1 MPPNQKAQR
10 DSDNT
15 NYVDGP
21 EGQQMSAENQR
32 LGNAEWVR
40 DQLTDAVKSAA
51 KDSPVMQGNSILAL
65 TGLAVAITNYENSL
79 PSDVES
85 TQEKSYS
92 GENTAS
98 AIARSCAALALS
110 LMVPLLITSHKES
123 IEEILNT
130 LTAVLPGKPHA
141 DKSQAEQFH
150 TGLALGMFLSCFN
163 EERVST
169 GCILGVGLV
178 LSLMSQNSQTES
190 RVHVAVTM
198 DKLLDSLEES
208 SNQGRMLQ
216 VNPAS
221 SKVV

>member
-1 MPPNQKAQR
+1 
-10 DSDNT
+10 
-15 NYVDGP
+15 
-21 EGQQMSAENQR
+21 
-32 LGNAEWVR
+32 
-40 DQLTDAVKSAA
+40 
-51 KDSPVMQGNSILAL
+51 MQGNSILAL

-216 VNPAS
+216 VPSPSPWSWWIKCPVISVREACFNIQSRCRNPAILH
-221 SKVV
+221 